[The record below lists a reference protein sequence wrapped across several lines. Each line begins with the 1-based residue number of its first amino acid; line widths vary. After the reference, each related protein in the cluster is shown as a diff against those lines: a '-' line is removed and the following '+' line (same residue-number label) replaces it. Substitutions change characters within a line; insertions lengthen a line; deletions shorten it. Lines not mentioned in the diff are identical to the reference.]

1 MGSARITPRRVASS
15 ALTPRLPEAPA
26 GATEHRA
33 QHYMR
38 LAAQRERE
46 RGAGGGVGGVWIG
59 SGGGVMDGDD
69 EDGDQVLFFS
79 LSDQN
84 VDEIES
90 LGNGS
95 GITVSTTIPEQHPD
109 VPNT

>member
-1 MGSARITPRRVASS
+1 MS

-46 RGAGGGVGGVWIG
+46 RGAGGGGGGVWIG
-59 SGGGVMDGDD
+59 AGGGVMDGDD
-69 EDGDQVLFFS
+69 EDEDQVLLFPCPRFQCRKRLECCGYNS
-79 LSDQN
+79 NIS
-84 VDEIES
+84 
-90 LGNGS
+90 
-95 GITVSTTIPEQHPD
+95 VSTFI
-109 VPNT
+109 